1 MKYLKSNNK
10 NEKKK
15 SDHTAPKVDKANGF
29 KW

>member
-10 NEKKK
+10 KEKVK
-15 SDHTAPKVDKANGF
+15 SDQTAPKVDRANGF